1 VADSGHLIAE
11 MQQQLTAFEIV
22 QEIAVTS
29 IRLNVPLLKLGCF
42 ATMQVVC

>member
-22 QEIAVTS
+22 QEISVTS
-29 IRLNVPLLKLGCF
+29 IKLNVPLLFCYDGSCMLS
-42 ATMQVVC
+42 T